1 MKLSIITV
9 SYKVKDLL
17 MENLACIFKNTS
29 GFDFEVFVVDNDSG
43 DGSVEMVKNE
53 FPQAKLIANNKNVG
67 FAAANNIAI
76 KQAKGEYILL
86 LNPDM
91 RIFPDTLAK
100 MLSWMEEHPQAGI
113 ASCKLVDG
121 NEEIIPHVRR
131 FPRFWEQSAIAL
143 KLPRIFPGILNKY
156 ILKNFDYDNEAEV
169 DSVRGSFFMIRK
181 EVIEELGGLDERYFI
196 WFEEVDYCKQAKKA
210 GWKVMYTPVPRCL
223 DYVGKSFVQVPKGKT
238 QKYFRDSMLK
248 YFRKW
253 HPAWQYW
260 ILKLLWVPGLLIVY
274 INNNLKKKY

>member
-1 MKLSIITV
+1 MDLSVIIVSWNTKKLL
-9 SYKVKDLL
+9 KK
-17 MENLACIFKNTS
+17 NLNALFQSTP
-29 GFDFEVFVVDNDSG
+29 GFDFEVFVVDNDSC

-67 FAAANNIAI
+67 FAAANNMAI

-91 RIFPDTLAK
+91 RIFPDTLNK

-143 KLPRIFPGILNKY
+143 KLPHIFPGILNKY

-238 QKYFRDSMLK
+238 QKYFQDSMLK

>member
-1 MKLSIITV
+1 MDLSVIIVSWNTKKLL
-9 SYKVKDLL
+9 KK
-17 MENLACIFKNTS
+17 NLNVLFQSTP
-29 GFDFEVFVVDNDSG
+29 GFDFEVFVVDNDSC

-67 FAAANNIAI
+67 FAAANNMAI

-91 RIFPDTLAK
+91 RIFPDTLNK

-143 KLPRIFPGILNKY
+143 KLPHIFPGILNKY

-238 QKYFRDSMLK
+238 QKYFQDSMLK

>member
-1 MKLSIITV
+1 MDLSVIIVSWNTKKLL
-9 SYKVKDLL
+9 KK
-17 MENLACIFKNTS
+17 NLNALFQSTP
-29 GFDFEVFVVDNDSG
+29 GFDFEVFVVDNDSC

-67 FAAANNIAI
+67 FAAANNMAI

-86 LNPDM
+86 LNSDM
-91 RIFPDTLAK
+91 RIFHDTLNK

-143 KLPRIFPGILNKY
+143 KLPHIFPGILNKY

-181 EVIEELGGLDERYFI
+181 EVIEEFGGLDERYFI

-210 GWKVMYTPVPRCL
+210 GWKVMYTSVTECL

-238 QKYFRDSMLK
+238 QKYFQDSMLK

-253 HPAWQYW
+253 HPVWQYW